1 MKCTAKRIL
10 NIYLTM
16 INRAWSL
23 ISELKK
29 SHVIFGSHGDN
40 LCYADV
46 MSQTIL
52 QDTTGMCWLDY

>member
-1 MKCTAKRIL
+1 
-10 NIYLTM
+10 M
-16 INRAWSL
+16 INRVRSS